1 MSTRPSIAE
10 IGVVESNETHQDS
23 AKHSHSKPSH
33 KSKISQ
39 IVSLDSALA
48 LKIHRIKVLL
58 LSVLI
63 FLVGLGWLSY
73 RNLQAATRS
82 AALEADSRL
91 VIQEFDELLSSLK
104 DAETGQRGFVIT
116 GSQDYLNPYNYGVEK
131 TWAHLSKLRLLT
143 ADNSSHQEHL
153 DLMTRFVT
161 EKFSELKETI
171 SLRQTQG
178 FAAAQQVIV
187 TDAGR
192 HLMVQLQLQGKMA
205 VAEEQKLLEERVGK
219 KQMDVRFAFQSV
231 LICASLGT
239 LTLFLM
245 IFYTRWRLAS
255 QLKLDTAWQASESR
269 YAHLFNS
276 ITQGFCIIE
285 KRGGCAGE
293 PLDFLYLQA
302 NPAFLVQTGLSS
314 CVVGKTLREVLPQ
327 EYGEWLLIY
336 DNVLR
341 TGNSISFER
350 ALIAQA
356 RVLELHAFRVEDQTH
371 QRVGVSF
378 MDITQRQQAHAV
390 LRAAEERYR
399 NLFNSIDE
407 GCATFEV
414 LFDAAENAVDYRVL
428 EVNPAFEKQ
437 TGLLGA
443 AGKLMSDIVPAYE
456 ARWYDVFAQVA
467 ITGKPVR
474 FVRES
479 KTFDGRWFDGYA
491 MSVGEPA
498 QKKIA
503 VLCKDITKR
512 IESDRALRQSAARF
526 RTMFDHGPVAMYSVD
541 ALGIIQEFNR
551 HAVVLWGR
559 EPIRGDRSE
568 RFCGSFLMYRPDG
581 SYLPH
586 ANLPVVAVLKN
597 EVTEAHD
604 VEVIIERPDGSKIT
618 VILNVVPLK
627 NSQDVIA
634 GAICCI
640 YDITERS
647 HLERKTLEQAKALSD
662 LDRRKDEFLA
672 MLSHELRNPLAGIF
686 NAMQLLRRQKNEDPL
701 LKQGRSIIERQVRQ
715 LNFLVND
722 LMEMSRFN
730 TGTVLLHRKQ
740 VSISKIVERAIEAAR
755 PVIRQRRQSIDVCL
769 PQEPVLMYADAR
781 RIVQVL
787 VNLLT
792 NAAKYTDPGGSI
804 TLTVEREEDF
814 ALLRVCDTGIGMAPD
829 LLPHIFE
836 LFTQAQRSLDRSQGG
851 LGIGLC
857 LVKQLVELHDGS
869 VTVLSDLGQGSEFV
883 VRLPLMNAALMQLPA
898 VPAIPTFLDTLPPS
912 LQASDSDSVAKS
924 LKVLVVD
931 DNVDAARSL
940 AVLLEMCGH
949 QVKLAYDGPTA
960 TQAAL
965 AYQPDVV
972 LLDIGLPGLDGYQ
985 VAQWIRQ
992 QASLKD
998 VLLVAVTGYGQDSDR
1013 QRSKDAGFD
1022 HHLVKPVD
1030 FDEVERLLVTDLK
1043 SLL

>member
-1 MSTRPSIAE
+1 MSIRPSTAE
-10 IGVVESNETHQDS
+10 IGVVESNETYQNS
-23 AKHSHSKPSH
+23 ARRNHCKPLQ

-39 IVSLDSALA
+39 LASSDSALA
-48 LKIHRIKVLL
+48 LKIHRVKVLIL
-58 LSVLI
+58 VVLV
-63 FLVGLGWLSY
+63 FLVSLGWLSY
-73 RNLQAATRS
+73 RNLQAATQS
-82 AALEADSRL
+82 AAWEADSRL
-91 VIQEFDELLSSLK
+91 VIQEFGELLSSLK
-104 DAETGQRGFVIT
+104 EAETGQRGFIIT
-116 GSQDYLNPYNYGVEK
+116 GNQDYLEPYNTGIVE

-143 ADNSSHQEHL
+143 ADNSSHQERL

-161 EKFSELKETI
+161 EKFAELKETI
-171 SLRQTQG
+171 ALRQTQG
-178 FAAAQQVIV
+178 FAAAQQVVV

-192 HLMVQLQLQGKMA
+192 HLMVQLQLHGNMA
-205 VAEEQKLLEERVGK
+205 VADEQKLLEKRVED

-239 LTLFLM
+239 LALFLM

-255 QLKLDTAWQASESR
+255 QLKLDAAWHASESR

-276 ITQGFCIIE
+276 ITQGFCSIE
-285 KRGGCAGE
+285 KRGGHAGE

-302 NPAFLVQTGLSS
+302 NPAFLVQTGLSHS
-314 CVVGKTLREVLPQ
+314 VVGKTLREVLPQ

-341 TGNSISFER
+341 TGKSISFER

-378 MDITQRQQAHAV
+378 MDITQRHQAQAV

-407 GCATFEV
+407 GFATLEV
-414 LFDAAENAVDYRVL
+414 LFDASENAIDYRVL

-443 AGKLMSDIVPAYE
+443 AGKLMSEIVPDHD
-456 ARWYDVFAQVA
+456 ARWPVVFAQVA
-467 ITGKPVR
+467 LTGKPVR
-474 FVRES
+474 YISES
-479 KTFDGRWFDGYA
+479 KTLDGRWFDGYA
-491 MSVGEPA
+491 MPLGEPTY
-498 QKKIA
+498 KKIA
-503 VLCKDITKR
+503 VLFKDITKQ

-541 ALGIIQEFNR
+541 AWGTIQEFNR

-559 EPIRGDRSE
+559 EPIRGDVLE
-568 RFCGSFLMYRPDG
+568 RYCGSFKLYRPDG

-586 ANLPVVAVLKN
+586 GQTPVVAIL
-597 EVTEAHD
+597 EGAMTEAHD
-604 VEVIIERPDGSKIT
+604 VEVLIERPDGSKII

-627 NSQDVIA
+627 NDQGEIT
-634 GAICCI
+634 GAISCI

-647 HLERKTLEQAKALSD
+647 QLERKTLEQAKALSD

-701 LKQGRSIIERQVRQ
+701 LKQGRGIIERQVKQ

-730 TGTVLLHRKQ
+730 TGTVVLRRKQ
-740 VSISKIVERAIEAAR
+740 ISISKIVERAIEAAR
-755 PVIRQRRQSIDVCL
+755 PLIRQRRQSIEVCL
-769 PQEPVLMYADAR
+769 PQEPVFLYADAR
-781 RIVQVL
+781 RIMQVL

-792 NAAKYTDPGGSI
+792 NAAKYTDHGGSI
-804 TLTVEREEDF
+804 TLTVEHEDDF
-814 ALLRVCDTGIGMAPD
+814 AVLRVCDTGIGIAPD

-857 LVKQLVELHDGS
+857 LVKQLVELHGGL
-869 VTVLSDLGQGSEFV
+869 VTVRSDLGQGSEFV
-883 VRLPLMNAALMQLPA
+883 VRLPLMDAASTQAFA
-898 VPAIPTFLDTLPPS
+898 VSAVTTPEIAPTPS
-912 LQASDSDSVAKS
+912 PQASDSVAKS

-931 DNVDAARSL
+931 DNVDAAHSL

-965 AYQPDVV
+965 TYQPDVV

-985 VAQWIRQ
+985 VAHWIRQ

-998 VLLVAVTGYGQDSDR
+998 VLLIAVTGYGQDSDR
-1013 QRSKDAGFD
+1013 QHSKDVGFD

-1030 FDEVERLLVTDLK
+1030 FNEVEQLLANAPKFV
-1043 SLL
+1043 S

>member
-1 MSTRPSIAE
+1 MSTRPSTAE
-10 IGVVESNETHQDS
+10 IGVVESVETYKDS
-23 AKHSHSKPSH
+23 ARQSYQKPSH
-33 KSKISQ
+33 KSQISQ
-39 IVSLDSALA
+39 LDSLDSALA

-58 LSVLI
+58 LIVLV
-63 FLVGLGWLSY
+63 FLVSLGWLSY
-73 RNLQAATRS
+73 RNLQVVAQSTAW
-82 AALEADSRL
+82 EADTRL

-104 DAETGQRGFVIT
+104 DAETGQRSFIIT
-116 GSQDYLNPYNYGVEK
+116 GSQDYLKPYNTGTTE
-131 TWAHLSKLRLLT
+131 TWAHLSRLRLLT
-143 ADNSSHQEHL
+143 ANNSSHQKRL
-153 DLMTRFVT
+153 DLMTSLAT
-161 EKFSELKETI
+161 EKFAELKETI
-171 SLRQTQG
+171 WLRQTKG
-178 FAAAQQVIV
+178 FAAAQKVVV

-192 HLMVQLQLQGKMA
+192 HLMIQLQLQRSMA

-255 QLKLDTAWQASESR
+255 QKILDTAWQASESR

-285 KRGGCAGE
+285 KRGGHAGE
-293 PLDFLYLQA
+293 PLDFLYIQA
-302 NPAFLVQTGLSS
+302 NPAFLVQTGLST
-314 CVVGKTLREVLPQ
+314 CVLGKTLREVLPQ
-327 EYGEWLLIY
+327 EYEEWLLIY
-336 DNVLR
+336 DNVLK
-341 TGNSISFER
+341 TGNSINFER
-350 ALIAQA
+350 ALIALG
-356 RVLELHAFRVEDQTH
+356 RVLELHAFRVEDQTQ

-378 MDITQRQQAHAV
+378 MDITQRHQAHAV

-407 GCATFEV
+407 GFATFEV
-414 LFDAAENAVDYRVL
+414 LFDAAENAIDYRVL

-443 AGKLMSDIVPAYE
+443 TGKLMSDVAPDYE
-456 ARWYDVFAQVA
+456 ARWYAVFAQVA
-467 ITGKPVR
+467 LTGKPVR
-474 FVRES
+474 FVSES
-479 KTFDGRWFDGYA
+479 KTLDGRWFDGYA
-491 MSVGEPA
+491 MPLGEPT

-503 VLCKDITKR
+503 VLFKDITKR

-526 RTMFDHGPVAMYSVD
+526 RTMFDHGPIAMYSVD

-559 EPIRGDRSE
+559 EPIRGDLSE
-568 RFCGSFLMYRPDG
+568 RFCGSFKIYRPNG
-581 SYLPH
+581 SFLPH
-586 ANLPVVAVLKN
+586 AQLPVVAVLKGQI
-597 EVTEAHD
+597 TEAHD
-604 VEVIIERPDGSKIT
+604 VEVVIERPDASKIT

-627 NSQDVIA
+627 NAQGVMA

-647 HLERKTLEQAKALSD
+647 LLERKTLEQAKALSD

-701 LKQGRSIIERQVRQ
+701 LKQGRGIIERQVRQ

-755 PVIRQRRQSIDVCL
+755 PVIRQRRQSIDMCL
-769 PQEPVLMYADAR
+769 PQEPVFLYADSR

-814 ALLRVCDTGIGMAPD
+814 ALLRVCDTGIGIAPD

-851 LGIGLC
+851 LGIGLS

-869 VTVLSDLGQGSEFV
+869 VTVRSDLGQGSEFV
-883 VRLPLMNAALMQLPA
+883 VRLPLMNVALMQLPA
-898 VPAIPTFLDTLPPS
+898 MPAVPTVPAMPSFLDTLAPG
-912 LQASDSDSVAKS
+912 LQASDSMVKS

-940 AVLLEMCGH
+940 AALLEMCGH
-949 QVKLAYDGPTA
+949 QVKLAYDGPSA

-992 QASLKD
+992 QDSLKD

-1013 QRSKDAGFD
+1013 Q
-1022 HHLVKPVD
+1022 H
-1030 FDEVERLLVTDLK
+1030 
-1043 SLL
+1043 

>member
-1 MSTRPSIAE
+1 MSIRPSIAE
-10 IGVVESNETHQDS
+10 IGVVESDTSHQDS
-23 AKHSHSKPSH
+23 ARHNHHKPPH
-33 KSKISQ
+33 ESKISQ
-39 IVSLDSALA
+39 LASSDSALA

-58 LSVLI
+58 LVVLV
-63 FLVGLGWLSY
+63 FLVSLGWLSY
-73 RNLQAATRS
+73 RNLQVAAQS
-82 AALEADSRL
+82 AAWEADSRL
-91 VIQEFDELLSSLK
+91 VIQEFGELLSSLK
-104 DAETGQRGFVIT
+104 DAETGQRGFIIT
-116 GSQDYLNPYNYGVEK
+116 GSQDYLKPYNTGIAE

-143 ADNSSHQEHL
+143 AGNSSHQERL

-161 EKFSELKETI
+161 EKFAELKETI
-171 SLRQTQG
+171 FLRQTQG
-178 FAAAQQVIV
+178 FAAAQKVIV

-192 HLMVQLQLQGKMA
+192 HLMVQLRLQGNMA
-205 VAEEQKLLEERVGK
+205 VADEQKLLEKRVGK
-219 KQMDVRFAFQSV
+219 KQMDVRLAFQSV
-231 LICASLGT
+231 LISASLGT

-245 IFYTRWRLAS
+245 IFYSRWRLAS
-255 QLKLDTAWQASESR
+255 QLKLDTEWQASESR
-269 YAHLFNS
+269 YTQLFNS

-285 KRGGCAGE
+285 KRGGHAGE
-293 PLDFLYLQA
+293 PLDFLYIQA
-302 NPAFLVQTGLSS
+302 NPAFLVKTGLNS
-314 CVVGKTLREVLPQ
+314 VLGKTIREVLPY

-336 DNVLR
+336 DNVLI

-378 MDITQRQQAHAV
+378 MDITQRQQAQAV

-399 NLFNSIDE
+399 DLFNSIDE
-407 GCATFEV
+407 GFAIFEV
-414 LFDAAENAVDYRVL
+414 LFDAFEKVIDYRVL
-428 EVNPAFEKQ
+428 EVNPSFEKQ

-443 AGKLMSDIVPAYE
+443 VGKLMSEIAPDYE
-456 ARWYDVFAQVA
+456 ARWYEVFAQVSL
-467 ITGKPVR
+467 TGKPIR
-474 FVRES
+474 FVSES
-479 KTFDGRWFDGYA
+479 KFLDERWFDVFA
-491 MSVGEPA
+491 MPVSDPTN
-498 QKKIA
+498 KKVA
-503 VLCKDITKR
+503 VLFKDITKR
-512 IESDRALRQSAARF
+512 IQLNKALRQSAARF

-559 EPIRGDRSE
+559 EPIQGDQSE

-586 ANLPVVAVLKN
+586 AKLPVVAVLKG
-597 EVTEAHD
+597 EVTEAHN
-604 VEVIIERPDGSKIT
+604 VEVIILRPDGSKIT

-627 NSQDVIA
+627 NSQDVIT

-647 HLERKTLEQAKALSD
+647 QLERKTLEQAKALTD

-730 TGTVLLHRKQ
+730 TGTVSLRRKQ
-740 VSISKIVERAIEAAR
+740 VSINKIVERAIEAAR

-769 PQEPVLMYADAR
+769 PQESVFMYADAR

-804 TLTVEREEDF
+804 TLTVECNEDF
-814 ALLRVCDTGIGMAPD
+814 AVLRVCDTGIGIAPD

-869 VTVLSDLGQGSEFV
+869 VTVRSELGQGSEFV
-883 VRLPLMNAALMQLPA
+883 VRLPMMNAALIQLPPVPA
-898 VPAIPTFLDTLPPS
+898 VPTMPAFLDAPPPS
-912 LQASDSDSVAKS
+912 LHVSDSVAKS

-998 VLLVAVTGYGQDSDR
+998 VLLIAVTGYGQDSDR
-1013 QRSKDAGFD
+1013 QHSKDVGFD

-1030 FDEVERLLVTDLK
+1030 FDEVERLLASDPK
-1043 SLL
+1043 LL